1 MLGGL
6 GGGGDLTYVVLLDL
20 VVDGVPAGGCRG
32 GGGRVSFWP
41 PPQQQQHQATLPD
54 WAWRSTDLHL
64 CQPRLAGITR

>member
-1 MLGGL
+1 VLGGL
-6 GGGGDLTYVVLLDL
+6 GGGGDLAYVVLLDL
-20 VVDGVPAGGCRG
+20 VVDGVPAGECG
-32 GGGRVSFWP
+32 GGGGIWFWP